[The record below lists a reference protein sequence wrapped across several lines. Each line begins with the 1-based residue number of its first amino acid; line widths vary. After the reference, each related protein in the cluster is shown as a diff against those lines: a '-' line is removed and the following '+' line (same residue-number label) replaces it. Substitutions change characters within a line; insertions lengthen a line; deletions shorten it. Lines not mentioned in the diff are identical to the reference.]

1 MKISR
6 INKLREVCSIGI
18 AAGFAVGLMSTA
30 LAGPPSQRITFG
42 PFPEDAFP
50 VADCDGFQ
58 VIATSTINGH
68 FILHFDSDGNVS
80 HVNQHINFRD
90 SIYFNSA
97 FPGVF
102 ILGGPGENVNQRF
115 DDIDPE
121 TGDAGLLA
129 ESVLSFKVTIPG
141 YGVVFHQ
148 AGRFVVDLVAGEVVF
163 QAGPADFDE
172 GETAALCAAL
182 TPI

>member
-6 INKLREVCSIGI
+6 RINLRQTNSIGLV
-18 AAGFAVGLMSTA
+18 AVLVVGLISTA
-30 LAGPPSQRITFG
+30 IAGSPSQRITFG
-42 PFPEDAFP
+42 PAPEFPFP

-68 FILHFDSDGNVS
+68 FILHFDKDGNLK

-97 FPGVF
+97 NPAMF
-102 ILGGPGENVNQRF
+102 IMGGPGENVNQRF
-115 DDIDPE
+115 DDIDPV
-121 TGDAGLLA
+121 TGFAGLLA
-129 ESVLSFKVTIPG
+129 ETGLSFKVTIPG

-148 AGRFVVDLVAGEVVF
+148 AGRLVLDLVTGEIVF

-172 GETAALCAAL
+172 GATAALCAAL
-182 TPI
+182 T